1 MMLLLDSHVALWVLG
16 DAKRISRAAAQR
28 IERSRKSGSAL
39 GIAGIT
45 LFELAGLVV
54 RQRIEVDVSLD
65 LFLREIESRFV
76 VLHLSGAIAEKA
88 ARLPSSFPNDPS
100 DRIIAATAI
109 VEGLPLVTA
118 DERIQDSGV
127 VETIW

>member
-16 DAKRISRAAAQR
+16 DARRLSRTATQA
-28 IERSRKSGSAL
+28 IDRSRRSGSEL

-45 LFELAGLVV
+45 LFDLANLIV
-54 RQRIEVDVSLD
+54 RQRIGVDVSLD
-65 LFLREIESRFV
+65 LFLREVESRFV

-88 ARLPSSFPNDPS
+88 VRLPLSFPNDPS
-100 DRIIAATAI
+100 DRIIAATGI

-118 DERIQDSGV
+118 YERIQDSGV